1 MSSCEKPI
9 VIGPLLV
16 GETVTASFDLRRQTA
31 SPSNPSVDIVHY
43 SGTADATPSAMR
55 VGAAQVSGTEVLQ
68 RITGLVDGATYLLT
82 AWADAPDGNRHASR
96 QALLT
101 VCASTAT

>member
-16 GETVTASFDLRRQTA
+16 GETVTVSFDLRRQTTT
-31 SPSNPSVDIVHY
+31 PSNPAVDISHH
-43 SGTADATPSAMR
+43 SGTADPTPSAML
-55 VGAAQVSGTEVLQ
+55 VGSPLVDGTEVLQ

-82 AWADAPDGNRHASR
+82 AWADAPDGNRHAAR
-96 QALLT
+96 QALLE
-101 VCASTAT
+101 VCAP